1 MNESYYPIQIRL
13 TSKKSWF
20 TPQESNNYYSTRYA
34 REGVTVHWWGDGT
47 GASNHDNIVNYFL
60 GQGEAGVKSVN
71 YVCSD
76 NKITLMVSPDNVA
89 WCSQAGNPSTISIE
103 FQPTLSAEGYKKG
116 GWLIDQLEQRYS
128 RTLSLYPHKHW
139 ASTSCPGTID
149 INRLRAEANKWR
161 SGGYNPAPAPV
172 NTPKPTPEVKVP
184 PAPTVGITY
193 SILPSSVKYRVNKNT
208 NLWNFNT
215 ATWAGFVS
223 VKPLNINE
231 EFEVYAI
238 ADNHSTKSQ
247 YGVTRYSFDKKI
259 TNGVNMKDL
268 DLLPAQPTPVPPT
281 PTVPVPP
288 IIPVPP
294 KPIKDEEQDVRLT
307 ALEKAVAALKA
318 TVDGIISWITSFKK
332 G

>member
-13 TSKKSWF
+13 TSKNSWF
-20 TPQESNNYYSTRYA
+20 TPQESNNYYSARYA

-47 GASNHDNIVNYFL
+47 GADNHDNIVNYFL

-89 WCSQAGNPSTISIE
+89 WCSQNGNPSTISIE
-103 FQPTLSAEGYKKG
+103 FQPTLGAEGYKKG

-128 RTLSLYPHKHW
+128 RTLSLYPHKYW
-139 ASTSCPGTID
+139 ATTSCPGTID

-161 SGGYNPAPAPV
+161 SGGYNPAPAPAD
-172 NTPKPTPEVKVP
+172 TPKPTPTVPVP

-193 SILPSSVKYRVNKNT
+193 SVLPSPVKYRINKNT

-223 VKPLNINE
+223 VKPMNINE

-247 YGVTRYSFDKKI
+247 YGVTKYSFDKKV

-281 PTVPVPP
+281 PPVPP

-294 KPIKDEEQDVRLT
+294 KPTKDEEQDVRLT
-307 ALEKAVAALKA
+307 ALEKAVAALKV
-318 TVDGIISWITSFKK
+318 TVDSIISWITSFKK

>member
-13 TSKKSWF
+13 TSKNSWF
-20 TPQESNNYYSTRYA
+20 TPQESNNYYSARYA

-47 GASNHDNIVNYFL
+47 GADNHDNIVNYFL

-89 WCSQAGNPSTISIE
+89 WCSQNGNPSTISIE

-128 RTLSLYPHKHW
+128 RTLSLYPHKYW
-139 ASTSCPGTID
+139 ATTSCPGTID

-161 SGGYNPAPAPV
+161 SGGYNPAPAPAD
-172 NTPKPTPEVKVP
+172 TPKPTPTVPVP

-193 SILPSSVKYRVNKNT
+193 SVLPSPVKYRVNKNT

-223 VKPLNINE
+223 VKPMNINE

-247 YGVTRYSFDKKI
+247 YGVTKYSFDKKV

-281 PTVPVPP
+281 PIVPP
-288 IIPVPP
+288 IIPEPP
-294 KPIKDEEQDVRLT
+294 KPTKDEEQDVRLT
-307 ALEKAVAALKA
+307 ALEKAVAAIKA